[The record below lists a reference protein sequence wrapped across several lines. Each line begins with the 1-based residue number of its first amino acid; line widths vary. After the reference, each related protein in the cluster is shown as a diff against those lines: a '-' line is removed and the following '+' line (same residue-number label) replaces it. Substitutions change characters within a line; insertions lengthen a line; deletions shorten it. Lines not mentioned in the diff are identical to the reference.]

1 MTTNELLMVA
11 LTAAGFVVFA
21 FGARWWIDRP
31 AKPYDAFDPLS
42 DCIDVPRSRPDADY
56 TFRVYSLGRQFHVPP
71 ALIQALVDLT
81 AHALK
86 CGQPAA
92 VNFVARALRCY
103 GTYDRAAYWLMVEF
117 EAERAFEAWRQKEG
131 KGE

>member
-11 LTAAGFVVFA
+11 ITAAGFVVFA
-21 FGARWWIDRP
+21 FAARWWIDKAAP
-31 AKPYDAFDPLS
+31 PDPLA
-42 DCIDVPRSRPDADY
+42 DCIDVPRSRPDADVTIY
-56 TFRVYSLGRQFHVPP
+56 TFCVYSLGRQFHVPP
-71 ALIQALVDLT
+71 ALVQSLVDLT

-103 GTYDRAAYWLMVEF
+103 GTYDRAAYWLMVEL
-117 EAERAFEAWRQKEG
+117 EAGRAFEAWRQKEG

>member
-11 LTAAGFVVFA
+11 ITAAGFVVFA
-21 FGARWWIDRP
+21 FGVRRWIDKAAP
-31 AKPYDAFDPLS
+31 PDPLA

-71 ALIQALVDLT
+71 ALVQALVDLT

-86 CGQPAA
+86 CEQPAA

>member
-1 MTTNELLMVA
+1 MLMIA

-21 FGARWWIDRP
+21 FAARRWIDKP
-31 AKPYDAFDPLS
+31 APPDPLS
-42 DCIDVPRSRPDADY
+42 DCIDVPRSRPDADVTIY
-56 TFRVYSLGRQFHVPP
+56 TFRVYSLGRQYHVPP

-81 AHALK
+81 AHELK
-86 CGQPAA
+86 CEQPAA

-131 KGE
+131 KGD